1 MMDVV
6 LRLIYFGGSGM
17 FVRMICVACTFLT
30 DADVNLKFNGHIN
43 STFVTSISTFL
54 PKFIIVTKS

>member
-1 MMDVV
+1 MTLLVMESKYILIMMDVV

-30 DADVNLKFNGHIN
+30 DA
-43 STFVTSISTFL
+43 
-54 PKFIIVTKS
+54 